1 MARKDARKSQ
11 RYGRTMPNMV
21 TSFNELVGNIRTS
34 YMMGPNHKKLIVTTV
49 DRYLLIL
56 S

>member
-1 MARKDARKSQ
+1 MQ
-11 RYGRTMPNMV
+11 GRVNGTEEQCANMV